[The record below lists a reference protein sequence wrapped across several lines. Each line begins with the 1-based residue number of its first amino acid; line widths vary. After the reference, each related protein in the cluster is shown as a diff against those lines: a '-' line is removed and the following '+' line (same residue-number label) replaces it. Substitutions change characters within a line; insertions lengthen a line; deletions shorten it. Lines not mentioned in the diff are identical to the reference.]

1 MERIIMNT
9 ESLQSNFPEV
19 YIDFFA
25 RNDLVVSWCF
35 VLPWVREAWNDSK
48 SYFRFKTSL
57 PIKCYVWFK
66 IKNDKKISFS
76 SVSFFNINK
85 TIFEKIDYLKI
96 NKEENKIID
105 LLKKEFDKLWLDKWI
120 EIEILS
126 ETWRGHWLWF
136 SWVTAALISY
146 GVYFLSK
153 NNFKDNFLD
162 TYFKEIFSL
171 SWKIDFISRYW
182 DTYGHNSIFT
192 LKPNKWVSCFFTDK
206 VDIKLEN
213 IDDIEDIYYDFK
225 KINDDDNIEL
235 PFDYFLVFSWISS
248 DTKQIEYYKKIEHL
262 DTSIPKFVK
271 ENIFNSEKNIYL
283 NNFSNNDYVLD
294 VKFNMINLQN
304 LNALFYISEIYKNP
318 HDSKLVQ
325 EFIQQINSCRESVNF
340 LEEENNFAQ
349 DLIHI
354 FRNNKTNI
362 NEDIWIC
369 QVYSWKFWWWYMVVT
384 KQWISRNT
392 INKTIKWL
400 KLLYPNVELEYS
412 SYDDWFCWDEVK
424 VEQFISKWIY
434 SKYIDKNKVIYQ
446 DNKWVNY
453 LWDYSDIFE
462 QNKWLILDMIN
473 SKIYFDWIK
482 LTSKD
487 IPSQNTTIEVLN
499 KLLLNIWVEISN
511 KEFSSSSYTW
521 NKNEMLGKILLPLI
535 KFIEEKTGEKLSIT
549 CKWSI
554 TDFYLKIWIVNLKI
568 WIIKKI

>member
-304 LNALFYISEIYKNP
+304 LNALFYISEIYKKP

>member
-1 MERIIMNT
+1 MNT
-9 ESLQSNFPEV
+9 ESLQNNFPEV
-19 YIDFFA
+19 YRDFYA

-35 VLPWVREAWNDSK
+35 ILPWVREAWNYSK

-66 IKNDKKISFS
+66 IKNDKNISFS
-76 SVSFFNINK
+76 NVSFFNINNK
-85 TIFEKIDYLKI
+85 IFEKIDYLKI
-96 NKEENKIID
+96 NKEEYKIID

-146 GVYFLSK
+146 WLYFLSE

-182 DTYGHNSIFT
+182 DTYWHNSIFT
-192 LKPNKWVSCFFTDK
+192 LKPNKWISCFFTDK

-213 IDDIEDIYYDFK
+213 IDEIDNIYYNFK
-225 KINDDDNIEL
+225 RINTDTNIEL
-235 PFDYFLVFSWISS
+235 PFDYFLVFSWIPS
-248 DTKQIEYYKKIEHL
+248 DTKQIEYYKRMEHL
-262 DTSIPKFVK
+262 DTNIPEFVK
-271 ENIFNSEKNIYL
+271 ENIFNIEKDIYL

-294 VKFNMINLQN
+294 IKFNMINLQN
-304 LNALFYISEIYKNP
+304 LNALFLISEIYKKP
-318 HDSKLVQ
+318 HDSKLVN
-325 EFIQQINSCRESVNF
+325 EFITQINSCRESVNF
-340 LEEENNFAQ
+340 LETENNFAQ

-354 FRNNKTNI
+354 FKNNKI
-362 NEDIWIC
+362 NKDEDIWIC
-369 QVYSWKFWWWYMVVT
+369 QVYSWRFWWWYMVVT
-384 KQWISRNT
+384 KQWISRIT
-392 INKTIKWL
+392 IDKTMNWL

-412 SYDDWFCWDEVK
+412 SYVDWYCEDEIK
-424 VEQFISKWIY
+424 VEQFISEGIY

-487 IPSQNTTIEVLN
+487 ILSQNTTIEVLS
-499 KLLLNIWVEISN
+499 KLLSNIWVEISN
-511 KEFSSSSYTW
+511 KDLSYSSYTW
-521 NKNEMLGKILLPLI
+521 NKNEMLGKIILPLI
-535 KFIEEKTGEKLSIT
+535 KFLEEKTWEKLSIT

-568 WIIKKI
+568 WMIKKI

>member
-1 MERIIMNT
+1 MERIVMNT
-9 ESLQSNFPEV
+9 ESLQNNFPEV
-19 YIDFFA
+19 YRDFFA

-213 IDDIEDIYYDFK
+213 IDDIENIYYDFK

-304 LNALFYISEIYKNP
+304 LNALFYISEIYKKP